1 MWACRPCVLTWS
13 RGRPVRLHQLHL
25 GHLLSVLLADVVL
38 LGHERVVERRLA
50 HGAEAVGVVAVFTTT
65 TAATTTACRCAAGIL
80 CWFLPGLD
88 CCWCL
93 KGYWKPTIP
102 EKGRGNWGKKKK
114 DGRSSLLIHTWR
126 LWLDGLQPQVLGVNF
141 ALVVRLGHHGGGELH
156 VTYMT
161 NLRFVRVSV
170 VAV

>member
-65 TAATTTACRCAAGIL
+65 AATTTACRCAAGIL

-114 DGRSSLLIHTWR
+114 RWQKLIAYTHMASVARWTSASGSWRELCPGSATRPPRGRRTSCYIH
-126 LWLDGLQPQVLGVNF
+126 DKP
-141 ALVVRLGHHGGGELH
+141 
-156 VTYMT
+156 
-161 NLRFVRVSV
+161 
-170 VAV
+170 